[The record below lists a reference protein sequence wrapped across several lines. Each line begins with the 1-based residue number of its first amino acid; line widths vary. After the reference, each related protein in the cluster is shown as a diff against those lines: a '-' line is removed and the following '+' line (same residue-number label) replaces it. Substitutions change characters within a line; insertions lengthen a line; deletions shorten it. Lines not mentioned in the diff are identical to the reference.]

1 MCELLKTRRS
11 VRKYR
16 PEQVPDELL
25 DAVLEAGLYAPSA
38 MNNQKPVMVAVR
50 DKATRDQLSRMNAA
64 VMGTERDPF
73 YGAPCVIVVLADPT
87 YPTWVEDG
95 SLVLGNLLNA
105 AHAVELGSTREPRP
119 GDVRHRGGQGASAP
133 VGHPGTLPG
142 HRLLHSG
149 LRRRGSRPQGAGS
162 QPHLENLTKEKNDG
176 LSGNCPRPAI
186 LPQL

>member
-50 DKATRDQLSRMNAA
+50 DKATRDQLSAMNAA
-64 VMGTERDPF
+64 VMGTDRDPF

-95 SLVLGNLLNA
+95 SLVLGNLLDA
-105 AHAVELGSTREPRP
+105 AHGLLEGVEGLVRDEEVDASRADRLRQVAVVQIIDVHVLRAEHDADEL
-119 GDVRHRGGQGASAP
+119 
-133 VGHPGTLPG
+133 
-142 HRLLHSG
+142 
-149 LRRRGSRPQGAGS
+149 LRRVD
-162 QPHLENLTKEKNDG
+162 HLGVRL
-176 LSGNCPRPAI
+176 
-186 LPQL
+186 

>member
-50 DKATRDQLSRMNAA
+50 DKATRDQLSAMNAA
-64 VMGTERDPF
+64 VMGTDRDPF

-95 SLVLGNLLNA
+95 SLVLGMPWSWA
-105 AHAVELGSTREPRP
+105 AAGSTAPGRCSTPRRA
-119 GDVRHRGGQGASAP
+119 RHFCASGAFRNTTGASAAAFWVTP
-133 VGHPGTLPG
+133 TRLPPP
-142 HRLLHSG
+142 RSG
-149 LRRRGSRPQGAGS
+149 
-162 QPHLENLTKEKNDG
+162 QPTAFGKSDKGEK
-176 LSGNCPRPAI
+176 
-186 LPQL
+186 